1 MEKVWT
7 PDIYSDVPA
16 AYAVFRLLFA
26 KDGRTVRD
34 AEYVFVNEVYCEMAG
49 MKKEDFLGK
58 GYFSVYDNA
67 DPIWMTYCTR
77 THQEGRAIHDCVYA
91 PEIGHWLDF
100 TIMPLKVPGYV
111 AYTFTNVDLDRA
123 QQLKMKREYTTNDT
137 VLRIS
142 KILSGEEDYETAMD
156 HALRELSRVLHPD
169 RLYILETDQ
178 KTVSNTFEW
187 CAPGVTAEITMLQ
200 NLDYQTYIGGWEK
213 FLERASS
220 VIIEDIK
227 VFKEDDP
234 LAYELL
240 RRQGIARL
248 IATPIRHGGKLIGYL
263 CADNYE
269 WDSRFNTVAAFET
282 VSYFIAAKLANH
294 RLVMELDHLSRYDA
308 LTGLLNRNAFSLA
321 VASLMQQHCSTGVV
335 YADVNGLKEINDTQ
349 GHQAGD
355 EALKRTAELLEGCCG
370 REHAYRV
377 GGDEFIVLVPE
388 VTKEE
393 FCEHFAH
400 LRALVER
407 EEGLSLA
414 VGADWLDDA
423 AQLDEA
429 ITRTDRRMYR
439 DKVAHYEQEGQDGRA
454 RHELCGD
461 LLPGQSDPRHDG

>member
-1 MEKVWT
+1 MEREWT
-7 PDIYSDVPA
+7 PDVYSDVPA

-34 AEYVFVNEVYCEMAG
+34 AQYVFVNEIYCKMAG

-58 GYFSVYDNA
+58 GFLSVYDNA

-77 THQEGRAIHDCVYA
+77 AFQEGRPIHDCVYA

-100 TIMPLKVPGYV
+100 TIMPLAHFGCV
-111 AYTFTNVDLDRA
+111 AYTFTNVDIDRA
-123 QQLKMKREYTTNDT
+123 QQMKLKREYTTNDV

-156 HALRELSRVLHPD
+156 HALRELSRILHPD
-169 RLYILETDQ
+169 RLYLLETDG
-178 KTVSNTFEW
+178 KTVSNTVEW
-187 CAPGVTAEITMLQ
+187 CAPGVRSEISTLQ
-200 NLDYQTYIGGWEK
+200 DLDYQAYIGGWEK
-213 FLERASS
+213 FLEHASS
-220 VIIEDIK
+220 VIIEDIEVLK
-227 VFKEDDP
+227 DDDP
-234 LAYELL
+234 IDYENLK
-240 RRQGIARL
+240 RQGIERL
-248 IATPIRHGGKLIGYL
+248 IATPIRHSGRLIGYL

-269 WDSRFNTVAAFET
+269 WDGRFNTVAAFET

-294 RLVMELDHLSRYDA
+294 RLVMELDHLSRHDV

-321 VASLMQQHCSTGVV
+321 VASLLQQRGPAGIV

-349 GHQAGD
+349 GHKAGD
-355 EALKRTAELLEGCCG
+355 EALKRTADLLTECCG

-377 GGDEFIVLVPE
+377 GGDEFIVLMPE
-388 VTKEE
+388 VAKRDFSE
-393 FCEHFAH
+393 CFAH
-400 LRALVER
+400 LRALVAQ

-423 AQLDEA
+423 TKLDEA
-429 ITRTDRRMYR
+429 ISRTDRRMYR

-461 LLPGQSDPRHDG
+461 WLPIHLAPQNKR